1 MTVKNESWPKL
12 LNLPPDV
19 HERLAEVAHR
29 LGVSQSSV
37 AAEAIRAVPMPKK
50 KSTKPVDDSI

>member
-1 MTVKNESWPKL
+1 MSARNESWPKL

-19 HERLAEVAHR
+19 HERLAEVARR

-50 KSTKPVDDSI
+50 RAQSTG